1 MNNMEN
7 VSLSEKYP
15 QDKIFDIQKFMAR
28 IDEITSEEI
37 EEFENTKA
45 KDFFKE
51 FDDITKRGI
60 IALYYLSNEQINLI
74 LFASHQEQSTQKKAI
89 FGLHKLGGWL
99 MLLEM
104 NTDRFTGSNW
114 NKGQYKNIY

>member
-74 LFASHQEQSTQKKAI
+74 LFALKQEQSTQKKAI
-89 FGLHKLGGWL
+89 FGLHKLGSRL
-99 MLLEM
+99 MSLEM
-104 NTDRFTGSNW
+104 NTDRFTGS
-114 NKGQYKNIY
+114 KQIYWK